1 MTEISDVFVSM
12 SVKAV
17 HLELVSDLSTPAF
30 LAAFDRFVARRGLP
44 TTVYSDCGTNFV
56 GADKQLRQ
64 LINSPAAQSII
75 TSGSPAA
82 NVKLILPFWW
92 EVAVR
97 SAKRLLVQIM
107 GAHAFTY
114 EEFTTVYC
122 IKNGLTLA
130 STYPHDLDCLT
141 PGHFLIGQSLLA
153 LPPRSTECPERT
165 FTDRWKLLDHCHQHF

>member
-1 MTEISDVFVSM
+1 M

-75 TSGSPAA
+75 TSGKSCCEWKINPP
-82 NVKLILPFWW
+82 IL
-92 EVAVR
+92 VGGR
-97 SAKRLLVQIM
+97 
-107 GAHAFTY
+107 
-114 EEFTTVYC
+114 C
-122 IKNGLTLA
+122 TL
-130 STYPHDLDCLT
+130 
-141 PGHFLIGQSLLA
+141 G
-153 LPPRSTECPERT
+153 
-165 FTDRWKLLDHCHQHF
+165 